1 MEETYTD
8 VALGKL
14 HSTESSTVKVLG
26 VVWEPQEDCL
36 HFCVA
41 DIAEAA
47 ATTEPTKRNVVSISG
62 KLYDPL
68 GFLAPV
74 IIRFKRLFQKLCEQQ
89 LQWDETL
96 PDALLREWESLVK
109 DLQDSSLVSI
119 PRSYYEGIDEDVTS
133 YNLCGFCDTCATA
146 YAAVV
151 YLVMKTRRNT
161 HTQFLVAKT
170 RVAPCRPSLSQG

>member
-8 VALGKL
+8 ATLGKP

-26 VVWEPQEDCL
+26 VVWEPQEDSL

-47 ATTEPTKRNVVSISG
+47 ATTEPTKRNVVSIIG

-89 LQWDETL
+89 LQWDEAL
-96 PDALLREWESLVK
+96 PDALLREWKALVK

-119 PRSYYEGIDEDVTS
+119 PRSYYEGIDGDVTS
-133 YNLCGFCDTCATA
+133 YNLRGFCDASTTT

-151 YLVMKTRRNT
+151 FITR
-161 HTQFLVAKT
+161 
-170 RVAPCRPSLSQG
+170 